1 MAAVTKAARSIAF
14 SLHPRVFA
22 ALGSDL
28 VTSDAV
34 ALIELVKNAYDA
46 LATQVDV
53 RFIGEE
59 GVQPTAIEVTDN
71 GTGMTLNELARF
83 WAVVATPHRLN
94 KPMSG
99 RRRVSGEK
107 GLGRLSTAR
116 LGSSLQLLTRSKG
129 APCLQV
135 DVNWNLLAKQK
146 NIASCRFAVQEIEP
160 CPFEGTGTLVR
171 ISKLRS
177 RWGSEEYEDLEDH
190 LSRLVSPFQQVKD
203 FAISFT
209 RPGKQVRANEVEP
222 PPFLGSPPYLLQG
235 QVTSSGELHARYSFS
250 SGKSRTKS
258 IKSNL
263 RAPEK
268 VGKKT
273 KCGPFSFEIRAWDV
287 DFDSLERLATAKSVT
302 KETIRKAIR
311 NYKGLSVY
319 RDRILVLPKSEAARD
334 WLGLDLRRVSKVG
347 TRLSTSQI
355 VGYVAISSAANQ
367 QLSDTS
373 DRERLVD
380 NPASAEFKQLLKR
393 VVEALEVERDVD
405 RQDTS
410 HREPPLKDLFQNLSA
425 SRLVRDVRQ
434 LVTDNAPVQD
444 AVPLIEEFDASLQ
457 KTVADIERRF
467 YYYSRVASLGLL
479 AATIVHEV
487 RNKCIVIESFLALA
501 RQCFASDL
509 GSNSQAKR
517 AIELA
522 EKALDSLERLADTFA
537 PLASRAARKRRTS
550 NLGEVLQDCIAMREP
565 DVRSRE
571 VQIDCSPA
579 QLTHTVNVDPGE
591 LSAVLINFL
600 DNALYW
606 VSYAPEHKRRILF
619 EVKASVNSRIEVQVH
634 DSGPGI
640 TKGDEERIFWP
651 GVTRKPDGLGMG
663 LTVASEIVSQHGG
676 ETKLMVP
683 GKLGGA
689 SFVFDLPV
697 AR

>member
-1 MAAVTKAARSIAF
+1 MAARTKAARSIAF
-14 SLHPRVFA
+14 RLHPRVFA

-34 ALIELVKNAYDA
+34 AVIELVKNAYDA

-53 RFIGEE
+53 RFIGED

-71 GTGMTLNELARF
+71 GTGMTLNELSKF

-116 LGSSLQLLTRSKG
+116 LGSRLQLLTRSKG
-129 APCLQV
+129 SACLRV
-135 DVNWNLLAKQK
+135 DVDWELLAKKK
-146 NIASCRFAVQEIEP
+146 NIARCVFAVEEVDR

-171 ISKLRS
+171 IARLRS
-177 RWGSEEYEDLEDH
+177 QWGPEEYEDLEDH

-203 FAISFT
+203 FAISFA
-209 RPGKQVRANEVEP
+209 RPGEQVRATDVEP
-222 PPFLGSPPYLLQG
+222 PPFLSSPPYLLQG
-235 QVTSSGELHARYSFS
+235 RVTSTGELHGSYSFA
-250 SGKSRTKS
+250 GKNPRTKS
-258 IKSNL
+258 INSKL
-263 RAPEK
+263 LPPEK
-268 VGKKT
+268 AGKGT
-273 KCGPFSFEIRAWDV
+273 KCGPFTFEIRAWDV
-287 DFDSLERLATAKSVT
+287 DTESMERLATLGHVA
-302 KETIRKAIR
+302 KETIRRAIR

-319 RDRILVLPKSEAARD
+319 RDRILVLPKSESARD

-355 VGYVAISSAANQ
+355 VGYVAISSAANP

-380 NPASAEFKQLLKR
+380 NPATAEFKQFLKR
-393 VVEALEVERDVD
+393 SVEALEAERDAD
-405 RQDTS
+405 RQDAS

-434 LVTDNAPVQD
+434 LVTDNAPVQE
-444 AVPLIEEFDASLQ
+444 AVPLVEDFDASLQ

-467 YYYSRVASLGLL
+467 YYYSRIASLGLL

-487 RNKCIVIESFLALA
+487 RNKCIVIESFLALV
-501 RQCFASDL
+501 RQRFASEPDN
-509 GSNSQAKR
+509 NSQAKR
-517 AIELA
+517 ACELA
-522 EKALDSLERLADTFA
+522 EKALASLERLADTFA

-550 NLGEVLQDCIAMREP
+550 NLSEVLRDCIAMREP
-565 DVRSRE
+565 DVRSRGIQ
-571 VQIDCSPA
+571 VDCPA
-579 QLTHTVNVDPGE
+579 QSIPTVNVDPGE

-619 EVKASVNSRIEVQVH
+619 EVKTPVNGRIEIQVH

-683 GKLGGA
+683 GRLGGA